1 MNSTTS
7 ESSISRESQETA
19 DRPDQGRD
27 LGQSQ
32 WKWLLILGF
41 AGLLV
46 SVSFNFF
53 LLNQQRVVKHQYDQ
67 QKDQLNYQTE
77 QIRLAQQAKGGLQAL
92 VQDVVNFSNKHPEVR
107 DILARHGVKFV
118 DPPPPGR
125 PSNPPP
131 VPPPPTR

>member
-1 MNSTTS
+1 MGSTIS
-7 ESSISRESQETA
+7 ESFKSGESQETA
-19 DRPDQGRD
+19 ERPDQGRD
-27 LGQSQ
+27 PGQSQ

-53 LLNQQRVVKHQYDQ
+53 LLNQQRVLKRQYDQ

-92 VQDVVNFSNKHPEVR
+92 VQDAVNFSGQHPEVC
-107 DILARHGVKFV
+107 DILVRHGVKFV
-118 DPPPPGR
+118 DSPPPAPR
-125 PSNPPP
+125 SKPPP
-131 VPPPPTR
+131 VPPPPLH